1 MRSSPYLCYNMKWV
15 RMKYLQ
21 FCKWRSIKKFVTPLH
36 FMYYTFYNNSRRNFE
51 IREKNRLATIGTD
64 DYATWFLCQ
73 IGIFLCYMFAINQ
86 CCIITILCQ
95 GNYSSIGRTSFLE
108 KQGLWIFSY
117 VFIHPNPL
125 MFFTWGQCKC
135 KLFVRVILT
144 QFFFPFLVNH
154 LSKLMPRRVTKCPS
168 LQNFFLLGK
177 KNRKEKLKR
186 LRIL

>member
-1 MRSSPYLCYNMKWV
+1 MLDV
-15 RMKYLQ
+15 RKYDVEL
-21 FCKWRSIKKFVTPLH
+21 
-36 FMYYTFYNNSRRNFE
+36 
-51 IREKNRLATIGTD
+51 D
-64 DYATWFLCQ
+64 
-73 IGIFLCYMFAINQ
+73 
-86 CCIITILCQ
+86 
-95 GNYSSIGRTSFLE
+95 TSFLE

-125 MFFTWGQCKC
+125 MFFTRGQCKC

-177 KNRKEKLKR
+177 KNRKEKLKKVEDTLKNWER
-186 LRIL
+186 VSCNLSNFGFQQNIFSSLNNSICARQLSLICTPIKTRHRY